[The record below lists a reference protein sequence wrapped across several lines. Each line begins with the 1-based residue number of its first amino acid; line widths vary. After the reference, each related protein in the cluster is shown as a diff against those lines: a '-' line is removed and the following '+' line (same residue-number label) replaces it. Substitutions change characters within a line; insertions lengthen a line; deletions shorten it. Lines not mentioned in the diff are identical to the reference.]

1 MSTTNSSAPVYVN
14 PVLLQVPFLLNIYLG
29 TFILITGTISSIG
42 NFLVFSSRTFRGRA
56 CSNYLIAEA
65 IAAFFHFDYV
75 CLTRVIQ
82 NGFQIPVFSRY
93 SVVCKT
99 RQWVSE
105 FTHETAFSLY
115 VLATIDR
122 CLSTHR
128 SARKYKNV
136 MCGTI
141 IMRRCRRHCT

>member
-1 MSTTNSSAPVYVN
+1 MSTTNSSAPGYVN
-14 PVLLQVPFLLNIYLG
+14 PVLLQVPYLLNIYLG
-29 TFILITGTISSIG
+29 AFILIMGTISSIG
-42 NFLVFSSRTFRGRA
+42 NFLVFSSRTFRARA
-56 CSNYLIAEA
+56 CSKYLIAEA

-82 NGFQIPVFSRY
+82 NGFRIPVFSRY
-93 SVVCKT
+93 SAVCKT

-105 FTHETAFSLY
+105 FTHETAFSLF

-128 SARKYKNV
+128 SPRKYKIVFVN
-136 MCGTI
+136 TS
-141 IMRRCRRHCT
+141 